1 MSVQSSPPARATQ
14 DQVRILAIQHGIPE
28 ASRISGIKQDT
39 IYKWAKRKHWNITA
53 HAQAVQ
59 SVHSIPDRLVSEMA
73 DAEKQTRISL
83 ARSTQRLAKDAEYV
97 KLRDS
102 GHVYTVAKTA
112 AIVHRWDQ
120 KDQGT
125 GNVVVNVAILGIQP
139 SEVQATATTL
149 DSGVSE

>member
-59 SVHSIPDRLVSEMA
+59 SVHSIPEKLESELAENERETRL
-73 DAEKQTRISL
+73 SL
-83 ARSTQRLAKDAEYV
+83 SRYAKRAAKDSESASLREAPYV
-97 KLRDS
+97 HKAAQ
-102 GHVYTVAKTA
+102 VAGITY
-112 AIVHRWDQ
+112 RWDQ
-120 KDQGT
+120 KDQGA
-125 GNVVVNVAILGIQP
+125 GNVVVNIALLGIQP
-139 SEVQATATTL
+139 SEVQAQAI
-149 DSGVSE
+149 GVDPVGSQ